1 MEELLITVFA
11 VIAVLFAASSVVL
24 WLRIGKLK
32 TALRESRD
40 YSLEQMELLSKKDRE
55 IETEKEFVRKLDDAL
70 SQSKAAVNELKTDND
85 EPCGYSVKDIKETCY
100 YGVSAS
106 YMSGKKALIKVF
118 STDDIDYNYR
128 LAHELKEQLEEE
140 L

>member
-1 MEELLITVFA
+1 MEVLI
-11 VIAVLFAASSVVL
+11 VIASLVLASLLFVAVVAL
-24 WLRIGKLK
+24 SREEISLK

-40 YSLEQMELLSKKDRE
+40 YSLEQMEQLSKKDKE
-55 IETEKEFVRKLDDAL
+55 LETANGFIRKLDDAL
-70 SQSKAAVNELKTDND
+70 SQSKAAVKELQADND

-100 YGVSAS
+100 YGVSAM